1 MTDLELVAAIDV
13 GSSKVVCLVA
23 CEDENGGQRILGAGQ
38 QASRGVL
45 SGTVVNMEAAEHSV
59 ASAVTRA
66 EEFAGETLRR
76 VWVSV
81 SGGQPRS
88 DTVSVDVSIAGH
100 EVGDADLRRVVHKTR
115 QAAHHPSRELLHA
128 IPVGYAIDGSHGI
141 RDPRGMVGERLGV
154 RVHLVSSERGP
165 VANLETCIGRCHLDI
180 TGHAASACAAALGC
194 LVEDEMEMG
203 VTVIDFGGGTT
214 DLAMFMEGECVHVDS
229 IPVGGQHITS
239 DIAEALSTPAET
251 AERIKTLHGSVL
263 SFESDNHETFEIP
276 LIGERDGAVRVIT
289 QAELT
294 AIIRP
299 RVEHML
305 QMLKHRLGA
314 EEFAQ
319 QAARRLVLTGG
330 GSQFQGLGELAARHL
345 GRQVRPG
352 HPIWLKGLDRRI
364 SGPAFTAC
372 AGLLRYAARG
382 GELGRSEFSNWHAR
396 RGPFDRLGQ
405 WLRLAS

>member
-1 MTDLELVAAIDV
+1 MTGPELVAAVDV

-23 CEDENGGQRILGAGQ
+23 CEDENGGQRIVGVGQ

-45 SGTVVNMEAAEHSV
+45 AGTVVNMEAAEHSV
-59 ASAVTRA
+59 AAAVTRA
-66 EEFAGETLRR
+66 EDMAGETLRR
-76 VWVSV
+76 VWVGV

-100 EVGDADLRRVVHKTR
+100 EVGHADLRRVIHKTR

-128 IPVGYAIDGSHGI
+128 IPVDYAIDGSHGI
-141 RDPRGMVGERLGV
+141 RDPSGMVGERLGV

-180 TGHAASACAAALGC
+180 AGHAASACAAALGC

-214 DLAMFMEGECVHVDS
+214 DLAMFMEGECVHVES
-229 IPVGGQHITS
+229 IPMGGQHITS
-239 DIAEALSTPAET
+239 DIAEALSTPTEA
-251 AERIKTLHGSVL
+251 AERIKTLHGSVVP
-263 SFESDNHETFEIP
+263 FESDSDETIEIP
-276 LIGERDGAVRVIT
+276 LIGERDGVVRVVT
-289 QAELT
+289 RADLT
-294 AIIRP
+294 AVIRP

-305 QMLKHRLGA
+305 EMLKRRLGA
-314 EEFAQ
+314 VECGH
-319 QAARRLVLTGG
+319 QAGRRLVLTGG
-330 GSQFQGLGELAARHL
+330 AAQFQGLGELAARHL

-352 HPIWLKGLDRRI
+352 HPIWLKGLDKRI

-382 GELGRSEFSNWHAR
+382 GEMGRSEFSNWHTR

>member
-1 MTDLELVAAIDV
+1 MTNPELVAAVDV
-13 GSSKVVCLVA
+13 GSSKVACLVA
-23 CEDENGGQRILGAGQ
+23 REDENGGQRILGAGQ

-59 ASAVTRA
+59 AAAVTLA
-66 EEFAGETLRR
+66 EQCAGETLRR
-76 VWVSV
+76 VWVGV

-88 DTVSVDVSIAGH
+88 ETVAVDVSIAGH
-100 EVGDADLRRVVHKTR
+100 EVGDADLRRVVNKTR

-165 VANLETCIGRCHLDI
+165 MANLETCIGRCHLDI
-180 TGHAASACAAALGC
+180 AGHAASACAAALGC

-229 IPVGGQHITS
+229 MPVGGQHVTS
-239 DIAEALSTPAET
+239 DIAEALSTPTET

-263 SFESDNHETFEIP
+263 SFESDSHETFEIP
-276 LIGERDGAVRVIT
+276 LIGERDGAVRAIT
-289 QAELT
+289 RAELT

-305 QMLKHRLGA
+305 QMLKGRLDA
-314 EEFAQ
+314 EEIARR
-319 QAARRLVLTGG
+319 ASRRLVLTGG
-330 GSQFQGLGELAARHL
+330 AAKLQGLGELAVRHL
-345 GRQVRPG
+345 GRQVRAG
-352 HPIWLKGLDRRI
+352 HPIWLKGLDGRTTD
-364 SGPAFTAC
+364 PAFTAC

-382 GELGRSEFSNWHAR
+382 GELGRSEFSSWHAR